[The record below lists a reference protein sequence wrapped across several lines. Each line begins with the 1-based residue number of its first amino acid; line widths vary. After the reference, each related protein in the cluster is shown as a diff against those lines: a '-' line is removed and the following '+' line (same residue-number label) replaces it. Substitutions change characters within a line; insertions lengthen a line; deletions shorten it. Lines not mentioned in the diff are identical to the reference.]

1 MSYSLVITEE
11 VSAVVAQMDEITH
24 DLFVMAMLD
33 LPVDPHGAGSLM
45 KSEGAFA
52 TRGLPLGAHGLI
64 VYVVDETTSTVT
76 ISDVV
81 WLG

>member
-1 MSYSLVITEE
+1 MSYGLVITEE
-11 VSAVVAQMDEITH
+11 VSAVVAQMDEVTH
-24 DLFVMAMLD
+24 DLFVLAMLD

-45 KSEGAFA
+45 KSEGAFT

-64 VYVVDETTSTVT
+64 VYVVNETAATVT
-76 ISDVV
+76 ITSVV